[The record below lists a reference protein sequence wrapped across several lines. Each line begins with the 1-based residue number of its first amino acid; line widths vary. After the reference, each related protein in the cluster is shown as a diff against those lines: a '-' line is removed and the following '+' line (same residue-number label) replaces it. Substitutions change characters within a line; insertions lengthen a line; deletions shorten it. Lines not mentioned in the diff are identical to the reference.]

1 MITEKNLL
9 EAGFVK
15 SSSMIHFY
23 IGFPYR
29 KELVP
34 IEEIED
40 NDLEDEDVPCLLF
53 GNSGINKGFCIYTG
67 AHFVFFNAS
76 NPKEAVEWA
85 EKIIAFEPI

>member
-9 EAGFVK
+9 ESGFVK
-15 SSSMIHFY
+15 YDDPF
-23 IGFPYR
+23 FLYR
-29 KELVP
+29 KELVSK
-34 IEEIED
+34 EEIED
-40 NDLEDEDVPCLLF
+40 NDLEEEDVPCLLF

-85 EKIIAFEPI
+85 EKITAFEPI